1 MGSERGARVLKGL
14 QVEED
19 SCAVGTVASALGLG
33 MLEKMPLQQ

>member
-19 SCAVGTVASALGLG
+19 SCAVGAVASALGLG
-33 MLEKMPLQQ
+33 MLEKTPLQQ